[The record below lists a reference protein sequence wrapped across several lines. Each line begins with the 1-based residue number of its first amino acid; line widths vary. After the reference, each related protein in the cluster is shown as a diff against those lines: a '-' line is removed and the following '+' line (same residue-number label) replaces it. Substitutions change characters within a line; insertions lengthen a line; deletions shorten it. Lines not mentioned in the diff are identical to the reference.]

1 LEALFY
7 RGMRKYLIF
16 TSIGVVVIVV
26 LVSVIGYLEKKEEK
40 SFSPED
46 EIVFEQGDLRV
57 KVFYNRPYKKGREI
71 FGGLVPY
78 DQVWRTGANEA
89 TTFETNKPLLID
101 GKKLNQGKYSLWT
114 IPREE
119 SWTIIFNSEHG
130 QWGLNSQGK
139 VNRDPSRDVVQ
150 VNVLPVQQEQQFE
163 QFTISFEKTGEDFE
177 MVLIWDKT
185 LVAIPM
191 ASAPETK

>member
-1 LEALFY
+1 
-7 RGMRKYLIF
+7 MKKYLIF

-26 LVSVIGYLEKKEEK
+26 LISVIGYLEKKEEK

-46 EIVFEQGDLRV
+46 EIVFEQADLRV
-57 KVFYNRPYKKGREI
+57 KVFYNRPYKKGRDI

-78 DQVWRTGANEA
+78 GQVWRTGANEA
-89 TTFETNKPLLID
+89 TTFETNKPLMIE
-101 GKKLNQGKYSLWT
+101 GKKLNPGKYSLWT
-114 IPREE
+114 IPGEE

-139 VNRDPSRDVVQ
+139 VNRDPTRDVVQ
-150 VNVLPVQQEQQFE
+150 VNVIPFQQEQQFE
-163 QFTISFEKTGEDFE
+163 QFTISFEETGEDFE

-185 LVAIPM
+185 LVAVPM
-191 ASAPETK
+191 TY